1 MFWTLLIGSIS
12 SGCIYGLVGLGY
24 SLIYKASAQMSF
36 AQGEI
41 LMLGGFLT
49 LLFYKSLAMPFIVA
63 LLLATCLMFIFGLL
77 LERLVIRRLVN
88 RKADVIFAVL
98 ATIGLS
104 YVLQNAAML
113 IWGSNTKRFPQIFS
127 MSVIKIGSVNVQPES
142 LFGIILA
149 VSLFLSIRC

>member
-12 SGCIYGLVGLGY
+12 IGCIYGLVGLGY

-63 LLLATCLMFIFGLL
+63 LLLATYLMFIFGL
-77 LERLVIRRLVN
+77 LVIRRLVN
-88 RKADVIFAVL
+88 RKADVIFVVL

-113 IWGSNTKRFPQIFS
+113 IWGSNTKRFPQIFA

>member
-12 SGCIYGLVGLGY
+12 IGCIYGLVGLGY

-77 LERLVIRRLVN
+77 VIRRLVN
-88 RKADVIFAVL
+88 RKADVIFVVL

-113 IWGSNTKRFPQIFS
+113 IWGSNTKRFPQIFA

>member
-1 MFWTLLIGSIS
+1 MIPAIYFREELEKSSIIDEFICKSWKENS
-12 SGCIYGLVGLGY
+12 SKDNFREVIRKIETQG
-24 SLIYKASAQMSF
+24 ASAF
-36 AQGEI
+36 ELEDEI
-41 LMLGGFLT
+41 TELM
-49 LLFYKSLAMPFIVA
+49 K
-63 LLLATCLMFIFGLL
+63 
-77 LERLVIRRLVN
+77 
-88 RKADVIFAVL
+88 KADVIFVVL

-113 IWGSNTKRFPQIFS
+113 IWGSNTKRFPQIFA

>member
-12 SGCIYGLVGLGY
+12 IGCIYVLVGLGY

-63 LLLATCLMFIFGLL
+63 LLLATYLMFIFGL
-77 LERLVIRRLVN
+77 LVIRRLVN
-88 RKADVIFAVL
+88 RKADVIFVVL

-113 IWGSNTKRFPQIFS
+113 IWGSNTKRFPQIFA

>member
-12 SGCIYGLVGLGY
+12 IGCIYGLVGLGY

-88 RKADVIFAVL
+88 RKADVIFVVL

-113 IWGSNTKRFPQIFS
+113 IWGSNTKRFPQIFA